1 MRHVTGPMDLVLS
14 PILHRTMMVSQW
26 FPVPTA
32 QAVKG
37 DLMREVGGR
46 AKENEM
52 LESAPPPPSLLPPP
66 LSRARGGWC
75 PGALVQGLWGGRTAK
90 VGPVLL
96 AVAALGTD
104 CRDAPI
110 DPKQNVGG
118 QGFGTPLP
126 VCSIPFAYLR
136 RGVGRITKTGP
147 DQQTGGNITHVG
159 GREMS
164 GHVL

>member
-14 PILHRTMMVSQW
+14 PILHRTMMCAKW
-26 FPVPTA
+26 A
-32 QAVKG
+32 
-37 DLMREVGGR
+37 GGQRKTRCWR
-46 AKENEM
+46 A
-52 LESAPPPPSLLPPP
+52 PPPSLLPPP
-66 LSRARGGWC
+66 LSRARGGWVPWC
-75 PGALVQGLWGGRTAK
+75 PGTGPLGGSDGK
-90 VGPVLL
+90 SWPVLL

>member
-14 PILHRTMMVSQW
+14 PILHRTMMCAVS
-26 FPVPTA
+26 A
-32 QAVKG
+32 
-37 DLMREVGGR
+37 RSGR
-46 AKENEM
+46 AGKGKRDAGERPP
-52 LESAPPPPSLLPPP
+52 LPPPSSPLPG
-66 LSRARGGWC
+66 SRWVVPWC
-75 PGALVQGLWGGRTAK
+75 PGTGPLGGSDGK
-90 VGPVLL
+90 SWPVLL

-159 GREMS
+159 GRDMS